1 VDLDAASGTVLRASW
16 MATCSVVVE
25 VAVVVVLLALLVGGD
40 MQNAVIF
47 VVAFSAASLLINR
60 RRALELGS
68 ESAVLRGTLRGGSIY
83 RTEVRSVRS
92 GPWWRGGIV
101 LVGPGRSLW
110 APVGDLPLGYV
121 SAARQRVVR
130 SWAAGTLDS
139 DQEGNPKTDA

>member
-1 VDLDAASGTVLRASW
+1 MGLDAGGGTVLRASW
-16 MATCSVVVE
+16 VAYCSGVVV
-25 VAVVVVLLALLVGGD
+25 VAVVVVLLVLFVGSD

-47 VVAFSAASLLINR
+47 VVAFGGASLILNR

-68 ESAVLRGTLRGGSIY
+68 ESALLRGTLRGGSIY

-110 APVGDLPLGYV
+110 APVGDRPMGYV

-130 SWAAGTLDS
+130 AWAAGT
-139 DQEGNPKTDA
+139 P